1 MQLCQVGSSVATP
14 VAGRGVAGMAPT
26 SVPDVSGGAPLRTE
40 AQSGLVPERSVHEGG
55 AGLKPV
61 SMAGAAES
69 AAVDMSPLACAL
81 SPDVS
86 WAVASAWAV
95 VSGEMP
101 LERGSWAMD
110 WLSPARSPA
119 AEGRMALLATTRSFS
134 VTPCPDA
141 AMADEAASDVW
152 VFPLGS
158 TSCLVVA
165 FPDREA
171 ASPPASDPS
180 FRPQA
185 VRHRVINSAAVG
197 RPREQS
203 GIVCDRT
210 RCVRENLS
218 AGLL

>member
-1 MQLCQVGSSVATP
+1 
-14 VAGRGVAGMAPT
+14 MAPT

-61 SMAGAAES
+61 SMAGAAEG

-86 WAVASAWAV
+86 WAAASAWAV

-119 AEGRMALLATTRSFS
+119 ADGRMALLATTRSFS

-165 FPDREA
+165 FPDRA
-171 ASPPASDPS
+171 AVSPLASDPS